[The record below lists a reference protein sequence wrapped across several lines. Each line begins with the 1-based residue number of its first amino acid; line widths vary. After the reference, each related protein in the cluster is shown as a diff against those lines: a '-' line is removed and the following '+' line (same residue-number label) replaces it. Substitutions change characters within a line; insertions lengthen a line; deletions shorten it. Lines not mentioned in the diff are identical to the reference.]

1 MTLIHYGTLLST
13 MGKTPLKSIRLYGI
27 TVSKS
32 LSLSLISANFLY
44 RKQLRRK
51 GVLIREEQRLIFTSR
66 FDTIDRKIKSVLA
79 LNGRTVVIKLLVTKE
94 WRF

>member
-13 MGKTPLKSIRLYGI
+13 MGKTPLKSIRVDWI

-44 RKQLRRK
+44 RKQLRSK
-51 GVLIREEQRLIFTSR
+51 GVLGREEQRLIFTSR
-66 FDTIDRKIKSVLA
+66 Y
-79 LNGRTVVIKLLVTKE
+79 
-94 WRF
+94 